1 MKHLD
6 LIPLL
11 TIALEKMLRLDAIRQ
26 PLSLPF
32 LRVKS
37 ASDYCLIVYDG
48 FDGFFTDSSWTCLGE
63 GGRVQRSSTPSADQD
78 RRAF

>member
-37 ASDYCLIVYDG
+37 ASDYCL
-48 FDGFFTDSSWTCLGE
+48 
-63 GGRVQRSSTPSADQD
+63 
-78 RRAF
+78 